1 MLIYLQY
8 IETEEDKQKFITM
21 YDTHKQ
27 WMHGYAMKFAEN
39 YHDAEDA
46 VHQAFLYIAKNMDK
60 VSEADCPKTKGYLA
74 IITKHAAID
83 IVRKRKTVDYEL
95 DWIPYEE
102 KFYEESPLT
111 AAIMQLPERDQDA
124 LLLRF
129 QYGYSV
135 HELAKFYNMKYDA
148 MQKRLL
154 RAKQALEKILDQN
167 GVEI

>member
-1 MLIYLQY
+1 
-8 IETEEDKQKFITM
+8 
-21 YDTHKQ
+21 
-27 WMHGYAMKFAEN
+27 
-39 YHDAEDA
+39 
-46 VHQAFLYIAKNMDK
+46 
-60 VSEADCPKTKGYLA
+60 
-74 IITKHAAID
+74 
-83 IVRKRKTVDYEL
+83 
-95 DWIPYEE
+95 
-102 KFYEESPLT
+102 
-111 AAIMQLPERDQDA
+111 MQLPERDQDA